1 MGHPFEGA
9 QRAGDL
15 PVNKRTFIALMIV
28 FTAVCAFLF
37 NVFYKEAKNTAIT
50 QLNEEEMIHAMQA
63 ARGIEDFFAMWT
75 RSLNSLSKMDEI
87 IDTDAAGKRDMKLF
101 YEANQEQIRSITRLD
116 ERGVILHNFPS
127 SRPVGTDISDQKHV
141 HELLRDHKPVISDV
155 FKAVEGFDAVALHV
169 PVFRGSVFKGSIGI
183 LINFESL
190 AKRYFDVI
198 KIGETGYAWVVSR
211 DGTQLYS
218 PISGS
223 TGKSVFETIKDSPSR
238 MVMVND
244 MLKGHGGA
252 AVYTVDGT
260 GGRNA
265 GQIREYAV
273 YMPVH
278 IGSTFWSIAVAS
290 AEQDVLSGLIFFR
303 NKLALVIGALF
314 ICGMVFSTLGAKA
327 WFIVKEEEKRKQAE
341 KKLQASE
348 QIAEK
353 FSTLF
358 HAAPFA
364 MALATTPGG
373 VLYDVNQAWLDLAGF
388 SRKEEVIGKSSV
400 ELELIREAEPRER
413 ILSEFRQHGS
423 VRNAEIATYTKT
435 GVQRDLLVNLD
446 WVDIGERRFILS
458 TMQDITKRKK
468 AESDIIQL
476 SEDMAARN
484 LELEDV
490 NKELEAFTY
499 SVSHDLSAPIRH
511 LSGFAKIL
519 AENYADK
526 LDDVGNNYLG
536 RIQAGSA
543 KATRLIDDL
552 LRLSRISRQD
562 MKRVEMDLS
571 GKALEVIADL
581 REASPGRNVQVR
593 IAPGLK
599 AAADPRLVEV
609 VLSNLLGNA
618 WKFTSKT
625 GSAYIEFGA
634 FECGMRNS
642 EFGMKAQEQCEKG
655 KTAYFVKDNGAGF
668 DSAYA
673 DKMFRPFQRLHS
685 EDEFEG
691 TGIGLAIVERVIRR
705 HGGRVWAEGEVGKGA
720 TVFFTLG

>member
-1 MGHPFEGA
+1 ME
-9 QRAGDL
+9 D
-15 PVNKRTFIALMIV
+15 RTRELSS
-28 FTAVCAFLF
+28 AV
-37 NVFYKEAKNTAIT
+37 
-50 QLNEEEMIHAMQA
+50 
-63 ARGIEDFFAMWT
+63 R
-75 RSLNSLSKMDEI
+75 
-87 IDTDAAGKRDMKLF
+87 
-101 YEANQEQIRSITRLD
+101 
-116 ERGVILHNFPS
+116 
-127 SRPVGTDISDQKHV
+127 
-141 HELLRDHKPVISDV
+141 
-155 FKAVEGFDAVALHV
+155 
-169 PVFRGSVFKGSIGI
+169 
-183 LINFESL
+183 
-190 AKRYFDVI
+190 
-198 KIGETGYAWVVSR
+198 
-211 DGTQLYS
+211 
-218 PISGS
+218 
-223 TGKSVFETIKDSPSR
+223 
-238 MVMVND
+238 
-244 MLKGHGGA
+244 
-252 AVYTVDGT
+252 
-260 GGRNA
+260 
-265 GQIREYAV
+265 
-273 YMPVH
+273 
-278 IGSTFWSIAVAS
+278 
-290 AEQDVLSGLIFFR
+290 
-303 NKLALVIGALF
+303 
-314 ICGMVFSTLGAKA
+314 
-327 WFIVKEEEKRKQAE
+327 
-341 KKLQASE
+341 
-348 QIAEK
+348 
-353 FSTLF
+353 
-358 HAAPFA
+358 
-364 MALATTPGG
+364 
-373 VLYDVNQAWLDLAGF
+373 
-388 SRKEEVIGKSSV
+388 
-400 ELELIREAEPRER
+400 
-413 ILSEFRQHGS
+413 
-423 VRNAEIATYTKT
+423 
-435 GVQRDLLVNLD
+435 
-446 WVDIGERRFILS
+446 
-458 TMQDITKRKK
+458 
-468 AESDIIQL
+468 
-476 SEDMAARN
+476 
-484 LELEDV
+484 
-490 NKELEAFTY
+490 ELEAFSY

-536 RIQAGSA
+536 RIQAGSER
-543 KATRLIDDL
+543 ATRLIDDL